1 MADPL
6 PLGYNDGA
14 TSPESRIFPVTKSCK
29 MAAATCVVRVG
40 RREDACH
47 LLELI
52 RELAVVE
59 NELDQV
65 KMTEETLVR
74 DGWPL
79 PEEVAAG
86 AVPRFDV
93 LFAEVDG
100 AVVGFALY
108 FHNYSTWEGLG
119 IYLEDLYV
127 KKDFRGRGIGTQLI
141 RGVAKVA
148 EQRGCARLQWQVIDF
163 NKPGTHSNN
172 PHLRK
177 YSLFSIEC
185 SDVPRKWRGGQ
196 N

>member
-1 MADPL
+1 
-6 PLGYNDGA
+6 
-14 TSPESRIFPVTKSCK
+14 

-163 NKPGTHSNN
+163 NKPAIKYYESLGARERVEAPVAGFDGKWLNFIADRDVIHS
-172 PHLRK
+172 LAAAA
-177 YSLFSIEC
+177 L
-185 SDVPRKWRGGQ
+185 
-196 N
+196 